1 MCRWKRR
8 RSDFTDTLSSKHKQ
22 VDRVWY
28 IFIALSVMYRLTL
41 AAMIKSFQHKG
52 LRGFYETGTTRGI
65 RADHAKRL
73 SRMLQFMDRATLPGD
88 LDLPGWRLH
97 PLKGELSEYWSLSVS
112 GNWRVIFRF
121 VGSDIELVDYLD
133 YH

>member
-1 MCRWKRR
+1 
-8 RSDFTDTLSSKHKQ
+8 
-22 VDRVWY
+22 
-28 IFIALSVMYRLTL
+28 MYRLTL
-41 AAMIKSFQHKG
+41 EPMIKSFQHKG
-52 LRGFYETGTTRGI
+52 LRGFYETGSTRGI

-73 SRMLQFMDRATLPGD
+73 SRMLQFMDRATIPAD

-97 PLKGELSEYWSLSVS
+97 PLKGELTEYWSLSVS

-133 YH
+133 YQEADSCPCTTRHTPVKHC

>member
-1 MCRWKRR
+1 
-8 RSDFTDTLSSKHKQ
+8 
-22 VDRVWY
+22 
-28 IFIALSVMYRLTL
+28 
-41 AAMIKSFQHKG
+41 MIKSFQHKG
-52 LRGFYETGTTRGI
+52 LKAFYESGSTKGI

-73 SRMLQFMDRATLPGD
+73 ARLLSFLDRATCAAD

-97 PLKGELSEYWSLSVS
+97 PLRGELTKYWSVTIS

-121 VGSDIELVDYLD
+121 DKRDVELVDYLD

>member
-8 RSDFTDTLSSKHKQ
+8 SEVFGKNAPAQHISSDN
-22 VDRVWY
+22 VRY
-28 IFIALSVMYRLTL
+28 IVTALSVMYRLTL

-88 LDLPGWRLH
+88 LDLLGWRLH

>member
-1 MCRWKRR
+1 
-8 RSDFTDTLSSKHKQ
+8 
-22 VDRVWY
+22 
-28 IFIALSVMYRLTL
+28 
-41 AAMIKSFQHKG
+41 MIKSFQHKG
-52 LRGFYETGTTRGI
+52 LRAFYETGSTRGI
-65 RADHAKRL
+65 RAEHAHQLSFMDHA
-73 SRMLQFMDRATLPGD
+73 SEPAG

-97 PLKGELSEYWSLSVS
+97 PLKGDLHGYWSLVVS

>member
-1 MCRWKRR
+1 
-8 RSDFTDTLSSKHKQ
+8 
-22 VDRVWY
+22 
-28 IFIALSVMYRLTL
+28 
-41 AAMIKSFQHKG
+41 MIVSFQHKG
-52 LRGFYETGTTRGI
+52 LRLFHQTGSTSGI

-73 SRMLQFMDRATLPGD
+73 ELVLVAMETAQYPTD

-97 PLKGELSEYWSLSVS
+97 PLKGELGQFWSIRVS

-121 VGSDIELVDYLD
+121 INRDIELVNYLN

>member
-1 MCRWKRR
+1 
-8 RSDFTDTLSSKHKQ
+8 
-22 VDRVWY
+22 
-28 IFIALSVMYRLTL
+28 
-41 AAMIKSFQHKG
+41 MIISFQHKG
-52 LRGFYETGTTRGI
+52 LRLFYETESTRGI

-73 SRMLQFMDRATLPGD
+73 KRMLALMDRAAEPAD
-88 LDLPGWRLH
+88 LDIPGWRLH
-97 PLKGELSEYWSLSVS
+97 PLRGRLDGFWSLTVN